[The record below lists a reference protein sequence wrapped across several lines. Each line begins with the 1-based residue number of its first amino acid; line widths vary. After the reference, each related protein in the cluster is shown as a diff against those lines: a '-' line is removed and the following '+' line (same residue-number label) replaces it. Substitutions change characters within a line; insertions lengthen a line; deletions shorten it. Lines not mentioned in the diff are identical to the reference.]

1 MLKKF
6 RKIIKAK
13 SKILKK
19 LENLNK
25 SLSYKVSKTQL
36 KVTRIRNK
44 LYKKL
49 LHKIIPRVNKFI
61 LKNKFL
67 INPNKIKPNNITVI
81 KVIKKLEN
89 LKNSLSFRV
98 SKMLLMEINSKNKL
112 QIKHFSKIIMS
123 KSKNNK

>member
-1 MLKKF
+1 M
-6 RKIIKAK
+6 
-13 SKILKK
+13 
-19 LENLNK
+19 
-25 SLSYKVSKTQL
+25 
-36 KVTRIRNK
+36 
-44 LYKKL
+44 
-49 LHKIIPRVNKFI
+49 NKFT

-112 QIKHFSKIIMS
+112 QIKHFNKIKLS
-123 KSKNNK
+123 KSKSNK

>member
-1 MLKKF
+1 MLRKF

-25 SLSYKVSKTQL
+25 NSSYKVSKTQL
-36 KVTRIRNK
+36 KATRIKNK

-81 KVIKKLEN
+81 KVIKKLES

-112 QIKHFSKIIMS
+112 
-123 KSKNNK
+123 